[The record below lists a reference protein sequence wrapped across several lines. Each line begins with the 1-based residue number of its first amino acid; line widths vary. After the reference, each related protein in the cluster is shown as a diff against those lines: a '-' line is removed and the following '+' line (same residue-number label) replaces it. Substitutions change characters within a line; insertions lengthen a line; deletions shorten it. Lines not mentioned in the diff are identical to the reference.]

1 MVYAFTEAEKKQIE
15 SCGMMVVEFKRNL
28 RMIESM
34 SKAVYR
40 AWDRLIELAKT
51 VGKVLYEVCNK
62 FNEAIDDIRLAFEEI
77 RDSYDYSTSRRYKV
91 VKILSKCTGLEK
103 KEVWKMTRHTR
114 LARSC
119 C

>member
-1 MVYAFTEAEKKQIE
+1 MVYAFTETEKRKIE

-28 RMIESM
+28 KTIESV
-34 SKAVYR
+34 SKAASQAQDILMEIAEMVV
-40 AWDRLIELAKT
+40 KT
-51 VGKVLYEVCNK
+51 IGVFFQKISEVMDN
-62 FNEAIDDIRLAFEEI
+62 IRLTFEKI
-77 RDSYDYSTSRRYKV
+77 REKYDYPTSRRYQI

-103 KEVWKMTRHTR
+103 REIWKMTRCTR

>member
-15 SCGMMVVEFKRNL
+15 NCGMMVVEFKRDF
-28 RMIESM
+28 RKIVSQVWEIFM
-34 SKAVYR
+34 
-40 AWDRLIELAKT
+40 ELAEKARRAINILCE
-51 VGKVLYEVCNK
+51 KIS
-62 FNEAIDDIRLAFEEI
+62 EAADNVRLALEEI
-77 RDSYDYSTSRRYKV
+77 RENYDYSTSRRYKV

-103 KEVWKMTRHTR
+103 REVWKMTRRIH

>member
-1 MVYAFTEAEKKQIE
+1 MIYAFTEVEKEQIE
-15 SCGMMVVEFKRNL
+15 SSGMMVVEFKRNL

-34 SKAVYR
+34 GKAVSH
-40 AWDRLIELAKT
+40 AWNGLMKLAEV
-51 VGKVLYEVCNK
+51 VGRICCEVCK
-62 FNEAIDDIRLAFEEI
+62 KLIGMVDDIRLAFEEI
-77 RDSYDYSTSRRYKV
+77 QEDYDYPTSRGYKV

-103 KEVWKMTRHTR
+103 REVWKMTRYTR